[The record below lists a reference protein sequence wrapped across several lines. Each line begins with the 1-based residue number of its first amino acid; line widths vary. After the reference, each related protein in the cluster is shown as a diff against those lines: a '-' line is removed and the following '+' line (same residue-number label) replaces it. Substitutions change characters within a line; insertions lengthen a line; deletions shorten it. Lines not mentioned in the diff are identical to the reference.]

1 MEIRQRIIAN
11 PDVLTGKPV
20 IAGTRLSV
28 QFIVG
33 LLANGA
39 TYQEILSEYPYITE
53 EDIRACL
60 AYASQLLESST
71 FVSLAA

>member
-1 MEIRQRIIAN
+1 MELMNRIVLN

-33 LLANGA
+33 LLAKGMTN
-39 TYQEILSEYPYITE
+39 QDILNEYPYIE
-53 EDIRACL
+53 QADIQACL
-60 AYASQLLESST
+60 LYASKSLDSSL
-71 FVSLAA
+71 FMPLAA

>member
-1 MEIRQRIIAN
+1 MTTRQRIVSN

-33 LLANGA
+33 LLAKGV
-39 TYQEILSEYPYITE
+39 THQEILTEYPYITE

-60 AYASQLLESST
+60 VYASQLLESST
-71 FVSLAA
+71 FVPLAA

>member
-1 MEIRQRIIAN
+1 MEHRQRIVSN

-20 IAGTRLSV
+20 ISGTRLSV

-33 LLANGA
+33 LLAKGV
-39 TYQEILSEYPYITE
+39 THEDILNEYPYITE

-60 AYASQLLESST
+60 SYASQLLDIST
-71 FVSLAA
+71 LILLAA

>member
-1 MEIRQRIIAN
+1 MNRIVLN

-33 LLANGA
+33 LLANGM
-39 TYQEILSEYPYITE
+39 TNQDILNEYPYIE
-53 EDIRACL
+53 QADIQACL
-60 AYASQLLESST
+60 LYASKSLDSSL
-71 FVSLAA
+71 FMPLAA

>member
-1 MEIRQRIIAN
+1 MDIRQRIISN

-20 IAGTRLSV
+20 IVGTRLSV

-33 LLANGA
+33 LLAKGV
-39 TYQEILSEYPYITE
+39 THQELLMEYPYITE

-71 FVSLAA
+71 LIPLAA

>member
-1 MEIRQRIIAN
+1 MEVKQRILSN

-33 LLANGA
+33 LLAKGA
-39 TYQEILSEYPYITE
+39 THQEILDEYSYITE

-60 AYASQLLESST
+60 AYASQMLESST
-71 FVSLAA
+71 LIPLAA

>member
-1 MEIRQRIIAN
+1 MELMNRIVLN

-33 LLANGA
+33 LLAKGMTN
-39 TYQEILSEYPYITE
+39 QDILNEYPYIE
-53 EDIRACL
+53 QAEIQACL
-60 AYASQLLESST
+60 LYASKSLDSSL
-71 FVSLAA
+71 FMPLAA

>member
-1 MEIRQRIIAN
+1 MELMNRIVLN

-33 LLANGA
+33 LLANGM
-39 TYQEILSEYPYITE
+39 TNQDILNEYPYIE
-53 EDIRACL
+53 QDDIQACL
-60 AYASQLLESST
+60 LYASKSLDNSL
-71 FVSLAA
+71 FMPLAA

>member
-1 MEIRQRIIAN
+1 MKNNERIVSN

-33 LLANGA
+33 LLAQG
-39 TYQEILSEYPYITE
+39 TTHQEILAEYPYIGE

-60 AYASQLLESST
+60 AYASQMLESST
-71 FVSLAA
+71 LIPLAA

>member
-1 MEIRQRIIAN
+1 METRQRIVSN

-28 QFIVG
+28 QYIVG
-33 LLANGA
+33 LLAKGA
-39 TYQEILSEYPYITE
+39 TNQEILAEYPYITE

-60 AYASQLLESST
+60 DYASKLLENST
-71 FVSLAA
+71 FIPLAA

>member
-1 MEIRQRIIAN
+1 MEFRQRITSN

-33 LLANGA
+33 LLAKGV
-39 TYQEILSEYPYITE
+39 THEEILMEYPYITE

-60 AYASQLLESST
+60 SYASQLLESST
-71 FVSLAA
+71 LIPLAA

>member
-1 MEIRQRIIAN
+1 MELGSRIVSN
-11 PDVLTGKPV
+11 PDILTGKPV

-33 LLANGA
+33 LLAKGV
-39 TYQEILSEYPYITE
+39 THEEILIEYPYITE

-60 AYASQLLESST
+60 RYASQLLDSST
-71 FVSLAA
+71 LIPLAA

>member
-1 MEIRQRIIAN
+1 MDIRQRIISN

-20 IAGTRLSV
+20 IVGTRLSV

-33 LLANGA
+33 LLAKGV
-39 TYQEILSEYPYITE
+39 THQELLMEYPYIIE

-71 FVSLAA
+71 LIPLAA

>member
-1 MEIRQRIIAN
+1 MEFKQRIISN

-33 LLANGA
+33 LLAKGV
-39 TYQEILSEYPYITE
+39 THQEIITEYPYIVE

-60 AYASQLLESST
+60 AYASQMLESST
-71 FVSLAA
+71 LIPLAA

>member
-1 MEIRQRIIAN
+1 MDITQRITSN

-28 QFIVG
+28 PFIVG

-39 TYQEILSEYPYITE
+39 TYQEILTEYPYITE

-60 AYASQLLESST
+60 SYASKLLESST
-71 FVSLAA
+71 LIPLAA

>member
-1 MEIRQRIIAN
+1 MEITHRITSN

-33 LLANGA
+33 LLAKGA
-39 TYQEILSEYPYITE
+39 THKEILSEYTYITE
-53 EDIRACL
+53 DDIRACL
-60 AYASQLLESST
+60 AYASQMLESSVLIPLT
-71 FVSLAA
+71 A

>member
-1 MEIRQRIIAN
+1 MELRQRIVSN

-20 IAGTRLSV
+20 ISGTRLSV

-33 LLANGA
+33 LLAKGV
-39 TYQEILSEYPYITE
+39 THEDILNEYPYITE

-60 AYASQLLESST
+60 SYASQLLDSST
-71 FVSLAA
+71 LIPLAA

>member
-1 MEIRQRIIAN
+1 MELMNRIVLN

-33 LLANGA
+33 LLAKGMTN
-39 TYQEILSEYPYITE
+39 QDILNEYPYIE
-53 EDIRACL
+53 QDDIQACL
-60 AYASQLLESST
+60 LYASKSLDNSL
-71 FVSLAA
+71 FMPLAA